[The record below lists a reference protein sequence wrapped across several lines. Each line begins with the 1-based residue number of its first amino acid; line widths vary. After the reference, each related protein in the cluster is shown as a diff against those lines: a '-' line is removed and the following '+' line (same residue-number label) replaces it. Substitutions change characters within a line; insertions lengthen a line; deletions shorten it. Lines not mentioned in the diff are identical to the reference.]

1 MGLKRMTVAA
11 AVAALVLAGCGT
23 QEPDPVATATPAP
36 PAPTQSETETAT
48 EDPDDD
54 PTDPGPTEPAELPG
68 EPFGRAIE
76 GQSYS
81 VVGVAFDD
89 TLNVRIGPG
98 PEFAAVAQLDPTG
111 SAEATGEDRLVD
123 SGLWLRLDV
132 DGTTGWA
139 NYRFLS
145 IPGQTDDI
153 TSQIRDAWG
162 GDEPAPETMEELGL
176 LVAETRAS
184 QDGPESRIVIVVEA
198 TVGDLGEITIDVLD
212 LGDDSVA
219 GERLVVFGE
228 PIDGGFMLRTVERTI
243 LCDRG
248 VDDGLCV

>member
-1 MGLKRMTVAA
+1 MGLRKITVTT
-11 AVAALVLAGCGT
+11 AVAALLLAGCGSPD
-23 QEPDPVATATPAP
+23 PDPVATDTPAP
-36 PAPTQSETETAT
+36 PAPTETET
-48 EDPDDD
+48 EDPDDG
-54 PTDPGPTEPAELPG
+54 PTDPEPEPTEPTELPG

-76 GQSYS
+76 GETYS

-98 PEFAAVAQLDPTG
+98 PEFAVVAQLDPTG
-111 SAEATGEDRLVD
+111 TAVATGQDRLVD

-132 DGTTGWA
+132 NGTTGWA

-145 IPGQTDDI
+145 LPGQTDDI
-153 TSQIRDAWG
+153 TSQVRDAWG
-162 GDEPAPETMEELGL
+162 GDEPAPETMEELAQ
-176 LVAETRAS
+176 LVAETRAA

-198 TVGDLGEITIDVLD
+198 TVGDLGEITVDVLD
-212 LGDDSVA
+212 LGDDAVA

>member
-1 MGLKRMTVAA
+1 VKTRTTIVAA
-11 AVAALVLAGCGT
+11 TAAALVLAACGT
-23 QEPDPVATATPAP
+23 PGPDPIATDTPAP
-36 PAPTQSETETAT
+36 PASTETETEDPGDDAT
-48 EDPDDD
+48 EPE
-54 PTDPGPTEPAELPG
+54 PGPTEPTELPG

-76 GQSYS
+76 GETYH

-98 PEFAAVAQLDPTG
+98 PEFAVVAQLDPMG
-111 SAEATGEDRLVD
+111 SAVATGEDRLVD

-132 DGTTGWA
+132 NGTTGWA

-145 IPGQTDDI
+145 IPGLTDDI
-153 TSQIRDAWG
+153 TSQVRDAWG
-162 GDEPAPETMEELGL
+162 GDEPAPETMEELAL

-198 TVGDLGEITIDVLD
+198 TVGDLGEITVDVLD

-228 PIDGGFMLRTVERTI
+228 PVDGGFMLRKVERTI

-248 VDDGLCV
+248 VDDSLCV

>member
-1 MGLKRMTVAA
+1 VGLRKITVTT
-11 AVAALVLAGCGT
+11 AVAALLLAGCGSPD
-23 QEPDPVATATPAP
+23 PDPVATDTPAP
-36 PAPTQSETETAT
+36 PAPTETETQ
-48 EDPDDD
+48 DPDDD
-54 PTDPGPTEPAELPG
+54 VTEPTDPDPTEPTELPG
-68 EPFGRAIE
+68 EPFGRAIGGE
-76 GQSYS
+76 TYH

-98 PEFAAVAQLDPTG
+98 PEFAVVAQLDPTG
-111 SAEATGEDRLVD
+111 TAVATGEDRLVD

-132 DGTTGWA
+132 NGTTGWA
-139 NYRFLS
+139 NSRFLS
-145 IPGQTDDI
+145 LPGQTDDI
-153 TSQIRDAWG
+153 TSQVRDAWG
-162 GDEPAPETMEELGL
+162 GDEPAPETMEELAQ

-184 QDGPESRIVIVVEA
+184 DEPPSRIVIVVEA
-198 TVGDLGEITIDVLD
+198 TVGDLGEITVDVLD
-212 LGDDSVA
+212 LGDDAVA